1 MQVMTEDEL
10 HETLSKNIKKYRKG
24 KFTQEQLAEKIGV
37 SSQNINDIEGKR
49 RWPREATLVKIAEAL
64 DIEVYQLFVQQD
76 CSAVNIEETDEN
88 QKIRQNLKIQ
98 LVADFRKSMIKMLDK
113 WEDKLKKRGSFV
125 PRGKIIRLDDRG
137 TQNPFKKSVLTIPK
151 MGTTL
156 QVCM

>member
-1 MQVMTEDEL
+1 MTEDEL
-10 HETLSKNIKKYRKG
+10 HETLSQNIKKYRKG

-37 SSQNINDIEGKR
+37 SSQNITDIEGKR

-88 QKIRQNLKIQ
+88 QKIRQNLKMQ

-113 WEDKLKKRGSFV
+113 WEDK
-125 PRGKIIRLDDRG
+125 
-137 TQNPFKKSVLTIPK
+137 
-151 MGTTL
+151 
-156 QVCM
+156 

>member
-10 HETLSKNIKKYRKG
+10 HETLSQNIKKYRKG

-76 CSAVNIEETDEN
+76 CSAVNIEETDEK
-88 QKIRQNLKIQ
+88 QKILQKLKMQ

-113 WEDKLKKRGSFV
+113 WEDK
-125 PRGKIIRLDDRG
+125 
-137 TQNPFKKSVLTIPK
+137 
-151 MGTTL
+151 
-156 QVCM
+156 

>member
-10 HETLSKNIKKYRKG
+10 HETLSQNIKKYRKG

-88 QKIRQNLKIQ
+88 QKIRQNLKMQ

-113 WEDKLKKRGSFV
+113 WEDK
-125 PRGKIIRLDDRG
+125 
-137 TQNPFKKSVLTIPK
+137 
-151 MGTTL
+151 
-156 QVCM
+156 